1 MNNSSAEVSSFGNL
15 TEAIA
20 RSDNIYSSFPDS
32 IYDQAMKGQLNANVP
47 RRDSITMGT
56 NDSLDILVN
65 DGLQSQDSFGRWINQ
80 IMADSPCSVD
90 DSVLESSISSGHES
104 FVSSVTDHS
113 QSSVPEQ
120 IFSITDIS
128 PAWAFSTERTKV
140 FFFCECHTFFFF
152 FLLFLNYDCKS
163 FLFALYVSIAF
174 NQPWRSRLYL
184 LVFRRKRSG
193 IRI

>member
-1 MNNSSAEVSSFGNL
+1 MNNSSAEVSSFGKL
-15 TEAIA
+15 REAIA

-32 IYDQAMKGQLNANVP
+32 IYDQAMKGELNANVP

-80 IMADSPCSVD
+80 IMADSPGSVD

-104 FVSSVTDHS
+104 FISSMTDHS

-120 IFSITDIS
+120 IFSITDVS
-128 PAWAFSTERTKV
+128 PAWAFSTEKTKV
-140 FFFCECHTFFFF
+140 FLFLRMPYVFFF
-152 FLLFLNYDCKS
+152 FLLFLNYD
-163 FLFALYVSIAF
+163 
-174 NQPWRSRLYL
+174 
-184 LVFRRKRSG
+184 
-193 IRI
+193 

>member
-1 MNNSSAEVSSFGNL
+1 MSNSSAEVSSLSNL

-20 RSDNIYSSFPDS
+20 GSDNIYSSFPVS

-80 IMADSPCSVD
+80 IIAGSPGSVD
-90 DSVLESSISSGHES
+90 DSVLESSISSGHGS
-104 FVSSVTDHS
+104 FISSMTDHS

-120 IFSITDIS
+120 IFSITDVS
-128 PAWAFSTERTKV
+128 PAWAFLTEKTKV
-140 FFFCECHTFFFF
+140 FFFCECCTFFFF
-152 FLLFLNYDCKS
+152 FVILKL
-163 FLFALYVSIAF
+163 
-174 NQPWRSRLYL
+174 
-184 LVFRRKRSG
+184 
-193 IRI
+193 